1 MGEPFLDLP
10 FDLDLQ
16 GSASGLPEPGMAEER
31 SLDGAGS
38 WAKELLQQLFSVPW
52 LCYGASAI

>member
-38 WAKELLQQLFSVPW
+38 WAKELLQQLFSAP
-52 LCYGASAI
+52 